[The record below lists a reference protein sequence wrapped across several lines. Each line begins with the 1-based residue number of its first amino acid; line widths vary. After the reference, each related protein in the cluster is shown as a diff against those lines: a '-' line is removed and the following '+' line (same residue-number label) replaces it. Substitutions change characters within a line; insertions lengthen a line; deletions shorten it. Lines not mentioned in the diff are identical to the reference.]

1 MNVTSLNLGISFRN
15 FILKLFPQK
24 PVGSYRSTGQSWSL
38 REPFVPELFN
48 FGC

>member
-24 PVGSYRSTGQSWSL
+24 HVVSYRSPGLSWSG
-38 REPFVPELFN
+38 REPFVPEVFIR
-48 FGC
+48 GC